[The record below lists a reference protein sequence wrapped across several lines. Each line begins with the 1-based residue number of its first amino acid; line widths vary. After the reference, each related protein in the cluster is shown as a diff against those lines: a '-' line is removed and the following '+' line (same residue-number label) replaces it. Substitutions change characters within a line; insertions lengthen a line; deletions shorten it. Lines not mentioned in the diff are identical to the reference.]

1 MEIIDV
7 INRNSDLIKELTALW
22 RRSVSKTHTFL
33 TNKDINEIENYV
45 PQALKEVE
53 HLVVAQN
60 NGDYFG
66 FMGVE
71 QHRLEMLFLLPQY
84 IGKGI
89 GRKLMEYGAEKYQ
102 ISEVTVNEQN
112 PHAVG
117 FYEHLGFKTYERT
130 ATDEQGRPFPL
141 LYMRLA
147 K

>member
-1 MEIIDV
+1 MKIVDV
-7 INRNSDLIKELTALW
+7 IDRSSDLIKELTALW

-33 TNKDINEIENYV
+33 TNKDIDEIENYV

-60 NGDYFG
+60 NGDYLG
-66 FMGVE
+66 FMGIE
-71 QHRLEMLFLLPQY
+71 KRRLEMLFLDPQY
-84 IGKGI
+84 IGQGV
-89 GRKLMEYGAEKYQ
+89 GRKLVEYGAEKYQ
-102 ISEVTVNEQN
+102 IGEVTVNEQN
-112 PHAVG
+112 PKAVG